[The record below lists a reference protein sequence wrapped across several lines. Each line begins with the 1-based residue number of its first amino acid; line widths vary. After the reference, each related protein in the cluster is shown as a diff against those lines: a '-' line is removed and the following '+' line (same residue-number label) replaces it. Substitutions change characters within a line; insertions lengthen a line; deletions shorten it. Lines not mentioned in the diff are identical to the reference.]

1 MEFFDISLDWAIL
14 APFPVPP
21 AAEDLA
27 RCIAALRKRD
37 GLGGRVPPILDS
49 AGPAPE
55 DTVPII
61 VLNMENSGNERGG
74 YTWRCGRDRVE
85 IYGDSRR
92 GFCNGVYSFLA
103 ALGFSWPDPGREI
116 PPPAPAAAG
125 VPHDAPPDT
134 GGEGL
139 RERGIYPLRD
149 RGLYVQSNPVPEN
162 RCRLVVLPGTPN
174 REIPALGRW
183 AARNQVGALIFS
195 LRDRGFSGARN
206 SGRANIMAELENDW
220 GLIIEWGG
228 WDLSF
233 LIPRHLFLFRRELF
247 RMEGG
252 KRMGDHH
259 FCPTNPET
267 IVLLRRRMDRFLA
280 RRDKARGRPEGAG
293 REGPRR
299 IYHLWPDRGA
309 EDIWCACPACRAFM
323 PREQIRLA
331 VSAAAAVIGER
342 DPQARLSCRG
352 EEESPVEK
360 LPGGSEIALSP
371 NVFRLRDRSGEVP
384 VYVYEEGRIKEI
396 GPVLPAK

>member
-1 MEFFDISLDWAIL
+1 MESFDISLDWAVL

-37 GLGGRVPPILDS
+37 GLDGGVPPILDS
-49 AGPAPE
+49 AGLAPE
-55 DTVPII
+55 DSVPVIL
-61 VLNMENSGNERGG
+61 LNMENSGNERGG

-103 ALGFSWPDPGREI
+103 GLGFSWPDPGREI
-116 PPPAPAAAG
+116 PPPIP
-125 VPHDAPPDT
+125 VDAQ
-134 GGEGL
+134 G
-139 RERGIYPLRD
+139 RGIYALRD
-149 RGLYVQSNPVPEN
+149 RGLYVQSNTAPES
-162 RCRLVVLPGTPN
+162 RCRLVVPPDTPN

-183 AARNQVGALIFS
+183 AARNQVDALIFS
-195 LRDRGFSGARN
+195 LRDRGFSGARW
-206 SGRANIMAELENDW
+206 RAKIMADLENKW

-233 LIPRHLFLFRRELF
+233 LIPRDLFFFMFRRELF

-252 KRMGDHH
+252 KRLGDHH

-280 RRDKARGRPEGAG
+280 RRDKRPEGAG

-309 EDIWCACPACRAFM
+309 EHSWCACPACRAFM

-331 VSAAAAVIGER
+331 VNAAAAVIGEK
-342 DPQARLSCRG
+342 DPRARLSCRG
-352 EEESPVEK
+352 EEESPMEK

-371 NVFRLRDRSGEVP
+371 NVFRLRDRSGESAAP
-384 VYVYEEGRIKEI
+384 VYVYEAGLIKEI
-396 GPVLPAK
+396 GPV